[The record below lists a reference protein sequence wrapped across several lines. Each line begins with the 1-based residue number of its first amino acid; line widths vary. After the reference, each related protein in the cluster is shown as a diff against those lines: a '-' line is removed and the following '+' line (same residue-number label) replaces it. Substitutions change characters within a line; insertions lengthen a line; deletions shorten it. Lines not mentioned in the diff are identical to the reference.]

1 VLSSVVRVLKAA
13 KSGMRDPENK
23 NGCRDKITRRM
34 IAVIGCDGGNFGF
47 ALHGVAVM
55 VAQRQQ
61 T

>member
-1 VLSSVVRVLKAA
+1 VRVLKAA